1 MVIKSTDSDL
11 VLHAPV
17 LVREPAWPA
26 FANHVQPLFI
36 RVVQSFW
43 THSNSLLK
51 VIQSEFNRNQS
62 QLERTA
68 PTTNTADPERYSL
81 LKWLSHEKLVATN
94 RAIIH
99 RLRSSAFQTSLQHCA
114 VVPATACGHLQ
125 DCTVWEV
132 FPQNLKCGLHLPQC
146 AVGHIYAHKSIQY
159 MLWRIFIGVNIMKA
173 IFIINI
179 YRRKVI

>member
-1 MVIKSTDSDL
+1 MRGTGYILDSDL

-17 LVREPAWPA
+17 LIREPAWPA
-26 FANHVQPLFI
+26 FANQVQPLFI

-62 QLERTA
+62 QSEQTA

-99 RLRSSAFQTSLQHCA
+99 RLRGDSGWVYLFVSYCFWNFKKWRSNVIDYSAHGNRLGYSSIWNNWNIISKGFQLLKNMSVTTNFLELQG
-114 VVPATACGHLQ
+114 VSG
-125 DCTVWEV
+125 
-132 FPQNLKCGLHLPQC
+132 F
-146 AVGHIYAHKSIQY
+146 SI
-159 MLWRIFIGVNIMKA
+159 
-173 IFIINI
+173 
-179 YRRKVI
+179 